1 MYVYSYSKYGSIC
14 SVVPPC
20 PQGAL
25 EMIGCGF
32 CLCFYLFIFF
42 NPSFVGH
49 GVKGLAGAPQCSH
62 LPGSSQSHPVPAT
75 GAASLGP
82 KVTIPTVTKDQN
94 ESHTDAWLCIL
105 LTSTKGFCN
114 ITTRVSCGSRE
125 DMMYSSL
132 LKS

>member
-1 MYVYSYSKYGSIC
+1 MGSACAFI
-14 SVVPPC
+14 
-20 PQGAL
+20 
-25 EMIGCGF
+25 
-32 CLCFYLFIFF
+32 YLFIYF

-75 GAASLGP
+75 GAAALGP